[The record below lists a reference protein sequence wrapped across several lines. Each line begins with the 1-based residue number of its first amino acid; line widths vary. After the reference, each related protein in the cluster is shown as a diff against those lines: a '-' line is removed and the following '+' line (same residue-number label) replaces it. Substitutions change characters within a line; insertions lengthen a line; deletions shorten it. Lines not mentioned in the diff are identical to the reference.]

1 MNTRMSLLVA
11 AIISTCSSVGGPAM
25 ADGTIRIGFLAP
37 LSGPFTQN
45 GKQMVAGLNYFMK
58 ENGNS
63 VAGRKIEVIVR
74 DDGGQPDAAKRIAQ
88 ELIINDKVSVLAG
101 FNVTPVALAVAPLSA
116 EAKIPMIVTAA
127 AGSVVTARSPYIA
140 RTFFTLPQ
148 AAVPMGTWAA
158 NNGIKKVVTM
168 VSDYVP
174 GVDAER
180 AFTEEFKAH
189 GGQITESLRIPLQ
202 NPDFAPFLQ
211 RASDAKPDAIFLFVP
226 GNFAG
231 PLARQYVERGLAQS
245 GIKLIGTGDITDDD
259 VLNRMGDAM
268 LGAIT
273 SHQYSAA
280 HDSPKNKAF
289 VQGISEMNNGMRA
302 NYVAVATYDGM
313 ALLYE
318 ALRRT
323 DGNTD
328 GEGLI
333 KAMKG
338 MSLESPRGPIF
349 IDPATRDI
357 VQNIY
362 IREVKRV
369 DNELYNIEFETVE
382 AVKDP
387 GKSFKP

>member
-1 MNTRMSLLVA
+1 MYSRHALFIFAWLA
-11 AIISTCSSVGGPAM
+11 ACAFSVTSAS
-25 ADGTIRIGFLAP
+25 ADGAVKIGFLAP
-37 LSGPFTQN
+37 LTGPFTQN
-45 GKQMVAGLNYFMK
+45 GKQMVAGLNYFLRT
-58 ENGNS
+58 NGNS
-63 VAGRKIEVIVR
+63 VAGNKIEVVVR
-74 DDGGQPDAAKRIAQ
+74 DDGGQPDTAKRIAQ
-88 ELIINDKVSVLAG
+88 ELIVNENVSLLAG

-116 EAKIPMIVTAA
+116 EAKIPMVVTAA
-127 AGSVVTARSPYIA
+127 AGSVVTERSPYIV

-148 AAVPMGTWAA
+148 AAAPMGEWAA
-158 NNGIKKVVTM
+158 ENGIKTVVTM

-174 GVDAER
+174 GLDAEK
-180 AFTEEFKAH
+180 AFSREFAAR
-189 GGQITESLRIPLQ
+189 GGQIVESLRIPLQ

-226 GNFAG
+226 GNYAG
-231 PLARQYVERGLAQS
+231 PLARQYVERGLNRS

-259 VLNRMGDAM
+259 VLNGMGDAM

-280 HDSPKNKAF
+280 HATAENKAF
-289 VQGISEMNNGMRA
+289 VEGVASMNGGMRA

-313 ALLYE
+313 SLIYE

-323 DGNTD
+323 GGKTD
-328 GEGLI
+328 GDTFIE
-333 KAMKG
+333 AVKG
-338 MSLESPRGPIF
+338 MRLESPRGPIS

-362 IREVKRV
+362 IREVKRQN
-369 DNELYNIEFETVE
+369 NELYNIEFATIK

-387 GKSFKP
+387 AKVGNP